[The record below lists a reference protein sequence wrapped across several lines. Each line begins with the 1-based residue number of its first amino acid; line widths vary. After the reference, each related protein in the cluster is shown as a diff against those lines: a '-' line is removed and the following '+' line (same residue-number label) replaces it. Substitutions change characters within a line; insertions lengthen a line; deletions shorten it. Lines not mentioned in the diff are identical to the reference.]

1 MDYKE
6 EAINEARKNISLIL
20 KSSPNEGLLSLAI
33 ETVHELAN
41 VLNSYSIKAD
51 YEQEDIR
58 AEKMADCQNKVMEIQ
73 QNLCEVMGREL
84 NDALLGEQ
92 ELTRVQEGDS

>member
-6 EAINEARKNISLIL
+6 ETINEARKNISLIF

-33 ETVHELAN
+33 ATVNELAK
-41 VLNSYSIKAD
+41 VLNSYSLMAD

-58 AEKMADCQNKVMEIQ
+58 AEKMADCQNKAMEIQ

-84 NDALLGEQ
+84 NDALLEEQ
-92 ELTRVQEGDS
+92 ESQRNG